1 MGDFSWGEGGGGACN
16 LYTGYSDSGVWPEK
30 KIRRGRSIF
39 RGRWGKPKTRRKTS
53 RGGGGGEKRTNHR
66 TRTQALL
73 VVRDSVLSPVHQ
85 SCSSRKREKTNS
97 FPNVLPINQ
106 SMSFLPF
113 QPDIAPFS
121 KSVKGVWT
129 RRFMGQTAML
139 CWWTLI
145 RAKQMSMAATA
156 RVIWLCACVRYWLDR
171 HDVGLCW
178 CFTCSKVCLHLLA
191 RLGYS

>member
-1 MGDFSWGEGGGGACN
+1 MSFLKQPVSGVQIVASLQTPSPPLPSGKIGEWAIFPEGRGGGACN

-30 KIRRGRSIF
+30 KIWRGRSIF

-85 SCSSRKREKTNS
+85 SCSSRKREKRNS

-113 QPDIAPFS
+113 QPDTAPFS
-121 KSVKGVWT
+121 KSVKGV
-129 RRFMGQTAML
+129 
-139 CWWTLI
+139 
-145 RAKQMSMAATA
+145 
-156 RVIWLCACVRYWLDR
+156 
-171 HDVGLCW
+171 
-178 CFTCSKVCLHLLA
+178 
-191 RLGYS
+191 

>member
-1 MGDFSWGEGGGGACN
+1 MSFLKQPVSGVQIVASLQTPPLPSLQEKSENGRFFLRGGGGACN

-30 KIRRGRSIF
+30 KIRRGSSIF

-53 RGGGGGEKRTNHR
+53 RGGGGEEKRTNHR

-113 QPDIAPFS
+113 QPDTAPFS
-121 KSVKGVWT
+121 KSVKGV
-129 RRFMGQTAML
+129 
-139 CWWTLI
+139 
-145 RAKQMSMAATA
+145 
-156 RVIWLCACVRYWLDR
+156 
-171 HDVGLCW
+171 
-178 CFTCSKVCLHLLA
+178 
-191 RLGYS
+191 